1 MDNNYPITDRIDLIA
16 AHLRLIAD
24 LMLTG
29 ADLKEVNLAAFA
41 RVMEELAAQLERATI
56 ETARLLSS
64 ETGTDRESQP

>member
-1 MDNNYPITDRIDLIA
+1 MDNNYPIMDRIELVA

-41 RVMEELAAQLERATI
+41 LVMEDLTTQLERATK
-56 ETARLLSS
+56 EAARLLLS

>member
-1 MDNNYPITDRIDLIA
+1 MDNNYPIMDRIEPVA
-16 AHLRLIAD
+16 AHLRFIAD

-41 RVMEELAAQLERATI
+41 LVMEDLTAQLERATK
-56 ETARLLSS
+56 ETARLLLS